1 MWGLISVRHRVT
13 QALGPMEDHQDT
25 TFWQFLGKV
34 AKAPL
39 ASFHGSPLTQSAA
52 AVGINL
58 WCLLLAVL
66 GQFWVFLSALLL
78 LAQFYNTWL
87 VAQHRISR
95 FAALALGLLILAI
108 NLGALV
114 LAVLGQFWVAASIIL
129 SIWQY
134 WSLIRVC
141 WARRKGGPNSSS
153 KRTREKPRA
162 A

>member
-1 MWGLISVRHRVT
+1 MRDQT
-13 QALGPMEDHQDT
+13 DA
-25 TFWQFLGKV
+25 TFWQFIGRV
-34 AKAPL
+34 TKAPL
-39 ASFHGSPLTQSAA
+39 ANFHGSPLTQSAA

-95 FAALALGLLILAI
+95 LAALTIGLVILAI

-114 LAVLGQFWVAASIIL
+114 LAVLGQFWVAASVAL

-134 WSLIRVC
+134 WSLVRVC
-141 WARRKGGPNSSS
+141 WARRKGGSN
-153 KRTREKPRA
+153 EKG
-162 A
+162 